1 MRKHLSVI
9 MLMLRSFVY
18 KLPLIML
25 GMAAAE
31 AGIIALM
38 PEAKTQMLF
47 ELIDLSRIR
56 FAYTAAAALL
66 MISLLGVCSFGTSH
80 PRYTLARLN
89 VPEKA
94 IMFWHWLC
102 AALSFLI
109 LWLWQ
114 MVLLYAIAIWH
125 SGAADPG
132 YVSHQS
138 VYLATFRSPF
148 IHSVLPLD
156 DISRFLRNIVI
167 ALCMGGVCATGAY
180 KLRRGKK
187 GVFAPT
193 ILIALFAGT
202 YSAEHFE
209 VSYDGFLM
217 FAFAL
222 VLVISLVG
230 VFTGDAEVDY
240 EETSLEN

>member
-114 MVLLYAIAIWH
+114 MVLLYAIVTAA
-125 SGAADPG
+125 GAVA
-132 YVSHQS
+132 V
-138 VYLATFRSPF
+138 
-148 IHSVLPLD
+148 
-156 DISRFLRNIVI
+156 FLQQ
-167 ALCMGGVCATGAY
+167 TG
-180 KLRRGKK
+180 KQ
-187 GVFAPT
+187 
-193 ILIALFAGT
+193 
-202 YSAEHFE
+202 
-209 VSYDGFLM
+209 
-217 FAFAL
+217 
-222 VLVISLVG
+222 
-230 VFTGDAEVDY
+230 
-240 EETSLEN
+240 